1 MCEILHHLKMRNS
14 LAGES
19 VVSVKILK
27 NYFALDST
35 KKNTKSYLNRSS
47 LYCDCPQTVMYTE
60 PPPPFSHVII
70 HVGYTTQDL
79 SKSLFVE
86 YLPEKSGSFNVPRC
100 SLPSHKLRVICY
112 F

>member
-60 PPPPFSHVII
+60 PPPPIFTRDYSCWL
-70 HVGYTTQDL
+70 YNTR
-79 SKSLFVE
+79 SLKKFV
-86 YLPEKSGSFNVPRC
+86 C
-100 SLPSHKLRVICY
+100 
-112 F
+112 